1 MTINADDL
9 IALFPSLY
17 SRRDKGS
24 SAAIKNRDWEALR
37 VPRFRG
43 IGPFWSFGMILDD
56 QDGAVRRPRLDVLA
70 EAGET
75 IDLNATLGNL
85 HKPLLLRT
93 SLADLWSS
101 RETRP
106 SRARR
111 SRLSVLAVDT
121 FADGEE
127 WPLPNDGSKSGFDN
141 ERSSALIFAPFG
153 QFPKNEPSAFFMPA
167 ARLVSGEIWFTPQ
180 ANYRPA
186 LLEALQLEEPG
197 GEKDPKIALLPDG
210 FGFKAGVRLP
220 WIDEP
225 LNAWIKVTTRPGVE
239 RDQPVLR
246 LWRGRDPKLD
256 DDWQRALDEFSQ
268 GFGKAKAG
276 QDAPAWLSLATT
288 ERFAPEL
295 FFWPLEIREQV
306 LLFRRKNKARS
317 VSLEG
322 RGFLAEL
329 GKGGPQ
335 IAVRPEVF
343 EVGPGD
349 DETLEITAHEEILV
363 PVEDAEGLITLADPK
378 PDGLTAIYRF
388 HADGET
394 LRLADRVGSEALS
407 LAVPLLSNAARL
419 REAMGFDEPR
429 RASGDRQA
437 PMPLVEEATEPEEGD
452 DPDALRA
459 VPGPKPAEPPSA
471 RLWLYTPL
479 RNGWLHWPF
488 PNATNEFLTFIS
500 ENDGSD
506 PPTRVERAVTSGL
519 WRMQNV
525 SGDLERAWA
534 LSLFNGMS
542 VDLSLA
548 LARDGPLWK
557 VKTADITLGGLS
569 ARFDG
574 VLPVTAFAQRPERFL
589 PEAAD
594 RALRASALTAVTP
607 DTLVGEDD
615 RLWRLD
621 AEGMRVVVRLAGDGE
636 ALTLHPTSDGRR
648 VGFRAG
654 HRLELKVHWPTAA
667 VDAESL
673 FQPRGSEDSLPWLW
687 QSHKVL
693 GTVQTLPLAAAGEAT
708 NAPSGNREFAPLRR
722 VQPNRVGPEV
732 LDLRFSEPLEMTHS
746 AVTYDPGEHLYQRP
760 GATLPWDNEVGQAIT
775 TLPSVT
781 LFVGGVVGKSLRLS
795 DESWGDATL
804 LNTSGEALAA
814 DIRYDIALADESF
827 ALATLPPPD
836 PDPEAATGERGAAS
850 AAETGTMGAVFRPGP
865 WNAPGGDT
873 PDSAWFPVWVERSRQ
888 LALAAV
894 YDRRMIAGESG
905 GPGRLKNLFAETDYP
920 LEKVSLEIGLG
931 LSEPEG
937 EYEGDE
943 TGVRLDYAGRMSL
956 EFIGS
961 LGMGTIEL
969 NGLPSAGD
977 LMGIAGQFP
986 RSEDHRAEVQLGTMQ
1001 GDALIG
1007 GLWDQAGWKLAYQP
1021 QEPAAES
1028 VRFRKA
1034 TREATEIAG
1043 GDVKVRGLDQIFL
1056 GSLRNTLDVRV
1067 GSDAAAP
1074 PLRLYFRDVPFGS
1087 TPGAGAQ
1094 LTADLRDAFSQS
1106 ETGWDRAA
1114 NGLSPDLNHRL
1125 GFAWSLSQEG
1135 AGGHVLFGPFAFEPL
1150 AMIGALIADGTG
1162 RLEEA
1167 RFEGRIKL
1175 VVPRPSDMGGD
1186 TGLAFLEGTGSATLT
1201 IARDVYG
1208 VLTASCAVPE
1218 LDLPLSDSQA
1228 EDRFVARFRA
1238 SEIVLGEGASSIE
1251 GQLVFPVGE
1260 AEVAVDVTADMARV
1274 ATASTPSLV
1283 KAELGRLTVGE
1294 ARLRLPPV
1302 NWAGTLSVD
1311 PVTAS
1316 VGISTA
1322 FGAEKGR
1329 YVIRERY
1336 NLIEPG
1342 LMAEHSGSILQISG
1356 QELALSP
1363 TLTTRRDDD
1372 PLSDRMLAFNWQL
1385 PVGILPTPFCGAFDV
1400 LGGEGA
1406 ALLLLGEYMSDGFK
1420 VTSVTH
1426 RARLSVS
1433 GEGATLE
1440 LVYPSFD
1447 DRSETPSRVMLS
1459 GRLEVRNL
1467 HRFAKMDVT
1476 VDGAYLTATLNS
1488 AAPTFQHD
1496 LVARIEGAP
1505 VTLEDLHE
1513 GWLRL
1518 SAAVNH
1524 ELSDAA
1530 GTDAK
1535 WTSHQLI
1542 TLFSDRGLKGI
1553 LTALLTQP
1561 GESVLT
1567 HAGTLGVDVT
1577 VKAHVVRS
1585 WAAMPYGLNKAQ
1597 AEAVLAWL
1605 EADGGRRCFL
1615 EASAHHVLRPTGEA
1629 APLNHLPLPAI
1640 GAFQDPA
1647 ADIPPPF
1654 DTLVNITDDVKLRR
1668 SSRPGDGIE
1677 LPPLDPAVAARIDA
1691 RLAEARQEA
1700 RADRID
1706 LASALWKRRSEPR
1719 PRALFQGQTE
1729 AEVDAAWT
1737 WSDPEEF
1744 LGTADVSLRLS
1755 YWKTEGPVTAY
1766 TLAPGTWRDA
1776 DFVSKELVGKTRSQD
1791 TIKTTAAYFKAWEML
1806 GSPAQHLVPGSDDR
1820 GAASNHKD
1828 PAVGVSVRAASRDN
1842 SEITEIARIVL
1853 PVRALFDDPAQDG
1866 DDDGGAGISIRA
1878 LEMARA
1884 KIGKWARD
1892 ILAREAPWADV
1903 ALVEADRLVGT
1914 APFPLVIMSVDSSS
1928 PAQRRVRRAARAY
1941 RKGAR
1946 PQHQRLA
1953 HPPRPAALTA
1963 GAAEGYLPFRA
1974 GSEILTDA
1982 FGALRLEGQTEVA
1995 LTATAAVSG
2004 FGLGATAQRVVP
2016 AERLGTHQGF
2026 WISDRETIVP
2036 RPFEALPYLEADTV
2050 GVEIT
2055 FALPPDPA
2063 TGFPVA
2069 LAPAASSG
2077 LYPKADP
2084 KAGSSPHRTYHLPP
2098 LQIQSQIG
2106 VRSGA
2111 WNTRRIGIDEV
2122 EADST
2127 GGLAV
2132 TPAPQA
2138 PLIQRTPR
2146 PVELGV
2152 NDRTRA
2158 SAFEPRHFDLASEP
2172 MAILHDRGQRIT
2184 DPPDEEEPDPGGFG
2198 GEGETAVFLDA
2209 ALKAGLDRRPRGRG
2223 ALIVKLKAPKF
2234 ALLGPD
2240 WQGEITL
2247 TRVAG
2252 FGAPPPD
2259 WSVKS
2264 AIIQVGENLYL
2275 GQGDGSLT
2283 GGDGTIQ
2290 LVGFRKGGRSL
2301 LTDLLDL
2308 PGATPLTLRVLLSA
2322 PGIERQLVF
2331 GLYKTGGEAP
2341 LVDRAAFLRFDDPA
2355 YNDRLT
2361 GLPKLDRVPIP
2372 GTTGTELVFLGERNE
2387 VTPGDYLTL
2396 AAALVSTVPG
2406 NNPEAEFFALEEEID
2421 KQIVR
2426 VLRLRRISG
2435 GAPIPMAIRA
2445 ERRRPG
2451 TNTAVQLDL
2460 IPPDPNAE
2468 ADFAIMSQSL
2478 YLYKIKN
2485 VDENLGER
2493 PLIAGDRLSI
2503 RLELGEGEA
2512 KEQAIL
2518 RFDVVEKPRFPSN
2531 PAAFAFKSFLW
2542 EDKKH
2547 GAAADNLR
2555 RQLSVPLYARLA
2567 EPSVIELVDPRDMLR
2582 GIVRRRAIYYWRDF
2596 LQPSADG
2603 LNCRFALMKS
2613 GRTGATWLPN
2623 SIDDDWA
2630 LLDSPS
2636 VQTSRSTD

>member
-17 SRRDKGS
+17 SRRAKGA

-43 IGPFWSFGMILDD
+43 MGPFWSFGMILDD

-75 IDLNATLGNL
+75 LDLNAMLGHL
-85 HKPLLLRT
+85 HKPLLLRA

-101 RETRP
+101 SETSP
-106 SRARR
+106 SGAPT

-127 WPLPNDGSKSGFDN
+127 WPLPNDGNKSGFDKD
-141 ERSSALIFAPFG
+141 RSSALIFAPFG
-153 QFPKNEPSAFFMPA
+153 QFPKNTPSALFMPA

-197 GEKDPKIALLPDG
+197 GEKDSMGAKIALLPDG

-220 WIDEP
+220 WMDEP

-246 LWRGRDPKLD
+246 LWRGRDAKLD

-268 GFGKAKAG
+268 GFDKAKAG

-295 FFWPLEIREQV
+295 LFWPLENREQV
-306 LLFRRKNKARS
+306 LLFRRKDKARS

-363 PVEDAEGLITLADPK
+363 PIEDAEGVIMLADPK
-378 PDGLTAIYRF
+378 PDGLAAMYRF

-394 LRLADRVGSEALS
+394 LKLADRAGSEALS

-429 RASGDRQA
+429 GASSDRQA
-437 PMPLVEEATEPEEGD
+437 PMPLVEEAAEPEEGD

-500 ENDGSD
+500 ENDAPD
-506 PPTRVERAVTSGL
+506 PPRRAERAVTSGL
-519 WRMQNV
+519 WRLQNV

-534 LSLFNGMS
+534 LSLFDGMS

-548 LARDGPLWK
+548 LARDGQRWK
-557 VKTADITLGGLS
+557 VKTAVITLGGLS

-594 RALRASALTAVTP
+594 RALRTSALTAVTP

-621 AEGMRVVVRLAGDGE
+621 AKGMRVVVRLAGDAE
-636 ALTLHPTSDGRR
+636 ALTLYPTSDGRR
-648 VGFRAG
+648 IGFRKG
-654 HRLELKVHWPTAA
+654 HRLELKVLWATANA
-667 VDAESL
+667 DEKRL

-687 QSHKVL
+687 QAHKVL
-693 GTVQTLPLAAAGEAT
+693 GTVQTLPLAAAGDAT

-781 LFVGGVVGKSLRLS
+781 LFVGGLVGKSLRLS
-795 DESWGDATL
+795 DVSWGDATL

-836 PDPEAATGERGAAS
+836 PDPEAAKSERGAAS
-850 AAETGTMGAVFRPGP
+850 AAETGTMATVFRPGP

-894 YDRRMIAGESG
+894 YDRRMIDADESG
-905 GPGRLKNLFAETDYP
+905 GPGRLKNLFGETDYP
-920 LEKVSLEIGLG
+920 LEKVSLEIGLA

-937 EYEGDE
+937 EYSGDE
-943 TGVRLDYAGRMSL
+943 TGVRLDYAGRVSL

-969 NGLPSAGD
+969 NGLPSAAD

-986 RSEDHRAEVQLGTMQ
+986 RSADHSAKVQLGAMQ

-1007 GLWDQAGWKLAYQP
+1007 GLWDQAGWKLEYQP

-1028 VRFRKA
+1028 VRLRKA
-1034 TREATEIAG
+1034 TREATEIADS
-1043 GDVKVRGLDQIFL
+1043 DVTVRGLDQTFL

-1067 GSDAAAP
+1067 GDDADAP
-1074 PLRLYFRDVPFGS
+1074 PLRLFFRDVPFDGI
-1087 TPGAGAQ
+1087 PGAGEPLA
-1094 LTADLRDAFSQS
+1094 ADLRAAFSQP

-1125 GFAWSLSQEG
+1125 GFAWLLSQES

-1150 AMIGALIADGTG
+1150 AMTGALIADGTG

-1175 VVPRPSDMGGD
+1175 VVPRPSDIGGE
-1186 TGLAFLEGTGSATLT
+1186 TGLEFLEGTGSATLT
-1201 IARDVYG
+1201 IARDVDG
-1208 VLTASCAVPE
+1208 VLTASCSVPE
-1218 LDLPLSDSQA
+1218 LDLPLSDPQA
-1228 EDRFVARFRA
+1228 EDRFVSRFRA
-1238 SEIVLGEGASSIE
+1238 SEIVLGEGASSIK

-1274 ATASTPSLV
+1274 ATASIPSLV
-1283 KAELGRLTVGE
+1283 RAELGRLTVAE

-1302 NWAGTLSVD
+1302 NWTGPLSVD

-1336 NLIEPG
+1336 DLIEPG
-1342 LMAEHSGSILQISG
+1342 LMAEHGGSILQISG

-1385 PVGILPTPFCGAFDV
+1385 PDGILPTPFFGAFDV
-1400 LGGEGA
+1400 FGGEGA

-1459 GRLEVRNL
+1459 GRLVVRNL
-1467 HRFAKMDVT
+1467 HRFAKLDVT

-1496 LVARIEGAP
+1496 LAARIEGAP

-1518 SAAVNH
+1518 SAAVKH
-1524 ELSDAA
+1524 ELSDAV

-1535 WTSHQLI
+1535 WNSHQLI
-1542 TLFSDRGLKGI
+1542 TLFSERGLKRT

-1567 HAGTLGVDVT
+1567 HASTLGADVT

-1605 EADGGRRCFL
+1605 EADGGRGCFL
-1615 EASAHHVLRPTGEA
+1615 EASAHHILRPAGEA

-1640 GAFQDPA
+1640 GAFQGPGA
-1647 ADIPPPF
+1647 EIPPPF
-1654 DTLVNITDDVKLRR
+1654 DTLVNIAYDVKLRR
-1668 SSRPGDGIE
+1668 PRRPGDGIE
-1677 LPPLDPAVAARIDA
+1677 LPPLDPAIAARIDA
-1691 RLAEARQEA
+1691 RIAEARQEA

-1729 AEVDAAWT
+1729 AEFDAAWT

-1755 YWKTEGPVTAY
+1755 YWRTEGSVTAY

-1776 DFVSKELVGKTRSQD
+1776 DFVSKELVGETRAQD
-1791 TIKTTAAYFKAWEML
+1791 TIKTTAAYFKGWEVL

-1820 GAASNHKD
+1820 GAAASHSD
-1828 PAVGVSVRAASRDN
+1828 PAVGVNVLAASRDN

-1853 PVRALFDDPAQDG
+1853 PARALFGDPVQ
-1866 DDDGGAGISIRA
+1866 
-1878 LEMARA
+1878 LEVGRA
-1884 KIGKWARD
+1884 KIGQWARD

-1903 ALVEADRLVGT
+1903 ALVEADRLIGT
-1914 APFPLVIMSVDSSS
+1914 APFPLVIATVDSSS
-1928 PAQRRVRRAARAY
+1928 PAQRRARGSARRY
-1941 RKGAR
+1941 RNGAR

-1953 HPPRPAALTA
+1953 HPPRSAALAT
-1963 GAAEGYLPFRA
+1963 GAAEGYLPFRV

-1982 FGALRLEGQTEVA
+1982 SGALRPEGQTEVA

-2016 AERLGTHQGF
+2016 AQRLGNHQGF

-2036 RPFEALPYLEADTV
+2036 RPFEALPYLEAETV
-2050 GVEIT
+2050 AVEIT

-2063 TGFPVA
+2063 TGLPAA

-2077 LYPKADP
+2077 LYPRADP
-2084 KAGSSPHRTYHLPP
+2084 EAGSSPHRTYHLPP

-2111 WNTRRIGIDEV
+2111 WHTRRIGIDEV
-2122 EADST
+2122 EADLN

-2138 PLIQRTPR
+2138 PLMQRTPR

-2152 NDRTRA
+2152 NDRSRA

-2172 MAILHDRGQRIT
+2172 LAILHDRGQRIT
-2184 DPPDEEEPDPGGFG
+2184 DPPDEEEPNLGGFG
-2198 GEGETAVFLDA
+2198 DEGETTVFLDA

-2223 ALIVKLKAPKF
+2223 ALIVKLVAPKF

-2247 TRVAG
+2247 TRVTG
-2252 FGAPPPD
+2252 FGAAPPD
-2259 WSVKS
+2259 WSIKS
-2264 AIIQVGENLYL
+2264 AVIQVGEDLYL

-2341 LVDRAAFLRFDDPA
+2341 LVDRPAFLRFDDPA

-2372 GTTGTELVFLGERNE
+2372 GTTGTNLVFLGERNE

-2396 AAALVSTVPG
+2396 AAAIVSTVPG
-2406 NNPEAEFFALEEEID
+2406 NDPEAEFFINEEEVD
-2421 KQIVR
+2421 KKRVR
-2426 VLRLRRISG
+2426 VLRLRRISDL
-2435 GAPIPMAIRA
+2435 APIPMAIRA

-2451 TNTAVQLDL
+2451 TNTAAQLDP

-2478 YLYKIKN
+2478 YLYKNKN
-2485 VDENLGER
+2485 VDEKLGER
-2493 PLIAGDRLSI
+2493 PLIAGDRLEI

-2512 KEQAIL
+2512 KELAIL

-2531 PAAFAFKSFLW
+2531 PAAFAFKRLLW
-2542 EDKKH
+2542 EDKKN
-2547 GAAADNLR
+2547 GAADDNLR

-2623 SIDDDWA
+2623 IINDDWA
-2630 LLDSPS
+2630 LLDFPS
-2636 VQTSRSTD
+2636 VRTSRSTESELP

>member
-43 IGPFWSFGMILDD
+43 MGPFWSFGMILDD
-56 QDGAVRRPRLDVLA
+56 QDGAVRRPRVDVLA

-75 IDLNATLGNL
+75 IDLNATLGHL

-111 SRLSVLAVDT
+111 SRLSLLAVDT

-127 WPLPNDGSKSGFDN
+127 WPLPNDGSESGFDKD
-141 ERSSALIFAPFG
+141 RSSALIFAPFG

-197 GEKDPKIALLPDG
+197 GEKEPKIALLPDG

-246 LWRGRDPKLD
+246 LWRARDPKLD
-256 DDWQRALDEFSQ
+256 DDWQRALDEFSH

-295 FFWPLEIREQV
+295 LFWPLEIREQV
-306 LLFRRKNKARS
+306 LLFRRKDKARS

-322 RGFLAEL
+322 RGFLADL

-343 EVGPGD
+343 EVSPGD
-349 DETLEITAHEEILV
+349 DETLEIMAYEKILV
-363 PVEDAEGLITLADPK
+363 PVEDAEGVITLADPK
-378 PDGLTAIYRF
+378 PDGLTAMYRF
-388 HADGET
+388 QADGET
-394 LRLADRVGSEALS
+394 LRLADRAGSEALS

-437 PMPLVEEATEPEEGD
+437 PMPLVEEAAEPEEGAD
-452 DPDALRA
+452 SDALRA
-459 VPGPKPAEPPSA
+459 ERGPKPAEPSSA

-534 LSLFNGMS
+534 LSLFDGMS

-548 LARDGPLWK
+548 LVRDGKRWK
-557 VKTADITLGGLS
+557 VKTADIKLGGLS

-607 DTLVGEDD
+607 DMLVGEDD

-621 AEGMRVVVRLAGDGE
+621 AEGMRVVARFTGDGE

-648 VGFRAG
+648 VGFRPG

-667 VDAESL
+667 VDAERL

-687 QSHKVL
+687 QSHQVL

-708 NAPSGNREFAPLRR
+708 NAPSGNREFAPFRR
-722 VQPNRVGPEV
+722 LQPNRVGPEV
-732 LDLRFSEPLEMTHS
+732 LDLRFSEPLEMTRS
-746 AVTYDPGEHLYQRP
+746 AVTYDAGEHLYQRP

-781 LFVGGVVGKSLRLS
+781 LFAGGVVGKSLRLS
-795 DESWGDATL
+795 DVSWGDATL
-804 LNTSGEALAA
+804 LNTSGEALVA
-814 DIRYDIALADESF
+814 DIRYDIALADEGF

-836 PDPEAATGERGAAS
+836 PEAATSERGAAS
-850 AAETGTMGAVFRPGP
+850 AAKTGTMATMFRPGP

-894 YDRRMIAGESG
+894 YDRRIITADESG
-905 GPGRLKNLFAETDYP
+905 GPGRLKNVFGETDYP
-920 LEKVSLEIGLG
+920 LEKVSLEMGLA

-937 EYEGDE
+937 EYSGDE
-943 TGVRLDYAGRMSL
+943 LGVRLDYAGRVSL

-969 NGLPSAGD
+969 SGLPSAAD

-986 RSEDHRAEVQLGTMQ
+986 RSADHSAKVQLGTMQ
-1001 GDALIG
+1001 GNALIG
-1007 GLWDQAGWKLAYQP
+1007 GLWDQAGWKLEYQP

-1028 VRFRKA
+1028 VSLRKA
-1034 TREATEIAG
+1034 TREATDIAD
-1043 GDVKVRGLDQIFL
+1043 GDVTVRRLDQTFL

-1067 GSDAAAP
+1067 GDDAHAP
-1074 PLRLYFRDVPFGS
+1074 PLRLYFRDVPFDGIL
-1087 TPGAGAQ
+1087 GAGEPLA
-1094 LTADLRDAFSQS
+1094 ADLRAAFSQP
-1106 ETGWDRAA
+1106 ETGWDTAA

-1125 GFAWSLSQEG
+1125 GFAWSVSQKS

-1150 AMIGALIADGTG
+1150 AMTGVLIADGTG

-1175 VVPRPSDMGGD
+1175 VVPRASDIGGD
-1186 TGLAFLEGTGSATLT
+1186 TRLAFLEGKGAAIMT
-1201 IARDVYG
+1201 ITRDVDG

-1218 LDLPLSDSQA
+1218 LDLPLSDPQA

-1238 SEIVLGEGASSIE
+1238 SEIILGKGASSVE

-1260 AEVAVDVTADMARV
+1260 TEVAVDVTADMARV
-1274 ATASTPSLV
+1274 AAASTPSLV
-1283 KAELGRLTVGE
+1283 GAELSRLTVGE

-1302 NWAGTLSVD
+1302 NWTGTLSVD
-1311 PVTAS
+1311 PVNAS

-1336 NLIEPG
+1336 DLIEPG
-1342 LMAEHSGSILQISG
+1342 LMAEDGGSILLISG

-1385 PVGILPTPFCGAFDV
+1385 PVGVVPTPFFGAFDV

-1406 ALLLLGEYMSDGFK
+1406 ALLILGEYMSDGFK

-1447 DRSETPSRVMLS
+1447 DLSETPSRVMLS

-1476 VDGAYLTATLNS
+1476 ADEAYLTATLNS
-1488 AAPTFQHD
+1488 ATPTFQHD
-1496 LVARIEGAP
+1496 LAARIEGAP
-1505 VTLEDLHE
+1505 LTLEDLHE
-1513 GWLRL
+1513 GRLRL
-1518 SAAVNH
+1518 SAAVKH

-1535 WTSHQLI
+1535 WNSHQLI
-1542 TLFSDRGLKGI
+1542 TLLSERGLKST

-1561 GESVLT
+1561 GESVLSN
-1567 HAGTLGVDVT
+1567 AGTLGADVT

-1615 EASAHHVLRPTGEA
+1615 EASAHHVLRTAGEA

-1640 GAFQDPA
+1640 GAFQGPA
-1647 ADIPPPF
+1647 AEIPPPF
-1654 DTLVNITDDVKLRR
+1654 DTLVNIADDVKLRR
-1668 SSRPGDGIE
+1668 PRRPGDGIE
-1677 LPPLDPAVAARIDA
+1677 LPPLDPAIAARIDA
-1691 RLAEARQEA
+1691 RIAEARQEA
-1700 RADRID
+1700 RADRVD

-1729 AEVDAAWT
+1729 AEFDAAWT
-1737 WSDPEEF
+1737 WSDPVEF
-1744 LGTADVSLRLS
+1744 LGTADVSLLLS
-1755 YWKTEGPVTAY
+1755 YWKIEGLVTAY

-1776 DFVSKELVGKTRSQD
+1776 DFVSKGLVGKTRAQD
-1791 TIKTTAAYFKAWEML
+1791 TIKTTAAYFKAWEVL

-1820 GAASNHKD
+1820 GAAANHGD
-1828 PAVGVSVRAASRDN
+1828 PAVGVSVLAASRDN

-1853 PVRALFDDPAQDG
+1853 PERALFGDPDG
-1866 DDDGGAGISIRA
+1866 DDDGSEPIRA
-1878 LEMARA
+1878 LEVGRA
-1884 KIGKWARD
+1884 KIGNWARD
-1892 ILAREAPWADV
+1892 ILARQAPWADV
-1903 ALVEADRLVGT
+1903 GFLEADRLAGT
-1914 APFPLVIMSVDSSS
+1914 APFPLVIVSVESST
-1928 PAQRRVRRAARAY
+1928 PAQRRPVRPAAASRS
-1941 RKGAR
+1941 GIR

-1953 HPPRPAALTA
+1953 HPPRLAALA
-1963 GAAEGYLPFRA
+1963 EGAAEGYLPFRA

-1982 FGALRLEGQTEVA
+1982 PGDLPLEGQTEVA

-2004 FGLGATAQRVVP
+2004 FGLGATAQRVLP
-2016 AERLGTHQGF
+2016 AERRGTHQGF

-2036 RPFEALPYLEADTV
+2036 RLFDALPYLDAETV

-2063 TGFPVA
+2063 TDLPAA
-2069 LAPAASSG
+2069 LAPAGFSG
-2077 LYPKADP
+2077 VYPKADP
-2084 KAGSSPHRTYHLPP
+2084 RVGWRPHWTYHLPP

-2111 WNTRRIGIDEV
+2111 WHARRLGIDEV
-2122 EADST
+2122 EVDPND
-2127 GGLAV
+2127 GFAV
-2132 TPAPQA
+2132 TPAPQV
-2138 PLIQRTPR
+2138 PLMQRAPR

-2158 SAFEPRHFDLASEP
+2158 SAFESRHFDLASEP
-2172 MAILHDRGQRIT
+2172 LAILHDRGKRIT
-2184 DPPDEEEPDPGGFG
+2184 DPGEEEPDPAGFG
-2198 GEGETAVFLDA
+2198 DGGVAAVFLDA
-2209 ALKAGLDRRPRGRG
+2209 ALKAGLDRQPRGRG
-2223 ALIVKLKAPKF
+2223 ALIVKLAEPKF
-2234 ALLGPD
+2234 ALLGPE
-2240 WQGEITL
+2240 WKGEITL
-2247 TRVAG
+2247 RRAAG
-2252 FGAPPPD
+2252 FGAPPPA
-2259 WSVKS
+2259 WEVRN
-2264 AIIQVGENLYL
+2264 AVIEVGDALYI
-2275 GQGDGSLT
+2275 G
-2283 GGDGTIQ
+2283 GGDGGLTAEGGTIR

-2301 LTDLLDL
+2301 LTDLPDL
-2308 PGATPLTLRVLLSA
+2308 PDATPLTLRVLLSA
-2322 PGIERQLVF
+2322 PEIERQLVF

-2341 LVDRAAFLRFDDPA
+2341 LVDRPAFLRFDDPT

-2372 GTTGTELVFLGERNE
+2372 GIRGTELVFLGERNE

-2396 AAALVSTVPG
+2396 AAAIVATELGVEPHAKFVNNNGVLAIENKLTGDILPVSIT
-2406 NNPEAEFFALEEEID
+2406 
-2421 KQIVR
+2421 
-2426 VLRLRRISG
+2426 
-2435 GAPIPMAIRA
+2435 A
-2445 ERRRPG
+2445 ERQRPG
-2451 TNTAVQLDL
+2451 TGASVQLT
-2460 IPPDPNAE
+2460 PTFPDPEKTE
-2468 ADFAIMSQSL
+2468 ADFAIMPQSL
-2478 YLYKIKN
+2478 YLYGG
-2485 VDENLGER
+2485 GETSGAP
-2493 PLIAGDRLSI
+2493 PLIAEDRLLL
-2503 RLELGEGEA
+2503 RLQVGNDGAEETLV
-2512 KEQAIL
+2512 L
-2518 RFDVVEKPRFPSN
+2518 RFDVVETPRLPSN
-2531 PAAFAFKSFLW
+2531 PAAFAFKRLLLGAKK
-2542 EDKKH
+2542 EDGLSGEESH
-2547 GAAADNLR
+2547 
-2555 RQLSVPLYARLA
+2555 RQLSVLLYARLA
-2567 EPSVIELVDPRDMLR
+2567 EPSVVELVDPRDMLR

-2596 LQPSADG
+2596 LQPSPPG
-2603 LNCRFALMKS
+2603 LSDRFALMKS

-2623 SIDDDWA
+2623 RIDDDWA
-2630 LLDSPS
+2630 RFESPP
-2636 VQTSRSTD
+2636 VQT